1 MSFCNSSRQQA
12 ILDAASELIATIDLE
27 QRLLYLNPLARQL
40 LVLPE
45 DMDLEKQQLTVK
57 DLHAP
62 EVYQQLDSVIFP
74 SLLEGQG
81 RWEGELEFRDSH
93 DQPLPMQMT
102 IILHVD
108 EQGKPLWITGIGRDL
123 RRRRRLET
131 QSRLAQRA
139 FDHAIEGVII
149 TDSRARIQH
158 VNPAFVD
165 ITGYTA
171 EEVMG
176 KTPRILR
183 SDHHD
188 QAFYDAMWASIAD
201 KDRWQGEVWNRRKNG
216 SVYLQWLTINCVRDT
231 QGRIEN
237 YVSIFHDLSEM
248 QAKEEEIQHLVH
260 HDPLTGLGNRHLL
273 NERLQ
278 HAVRQAK
285 NQEERLALLVL
296 DLGHIQLINDSL
308 GHTHCDRLIRIQ
320 SAKLKKRV
328 QEADTLVRVGADE
341 FALLIEDFGSLHDIS
356 QLADELKKVLQE
368 EIDLTEHR
376 VTLSP
381 SIGVAFFPQDGQTPD
396 QLLINAQA
404 ALLEAK
410 KSGRDTFRFFD
421 QKMSQ
426 EARERLKLE
435 QALRSAIKGG
445 GLSLNFQPKVLLESG
460 QVYGAEALLRWCH
473 PELGPLSPAVFIP
486 LAEESG
492 LIVDIGTW
500 VLHKTCECL
509 VEWRKTGLKPPQ
521 IAVNLSVQQLEQEGF
536 PDWLESLLHVHN
548 LDISLL
554 ELEITE
560 TALMKN
566 ELKALMTLARLKE
579 RGFRIALDDFGTGYS
594 SLSYLRKLPL
604 STLKIDR
611 SFILDMGSDSV
622 SLNIVKTIIQ
632 LAQNLSLD
640 LVAEG
645 VEDNCQAQQLF
656 EMGCLHA
663 QGYYFYKPLSE
674 TDFIQLL
681 AASSN

>member
-1 MSFCNSSRQQA
+1 MSFCKSSRQQA

-27 QRLLYLNPLARQL
+27 QRLLYLNPSARQL
-40 LVLPE
+40 LVLPH
-45 DMDLEKQQLTVK
+45 DLDLEKERLTVK

-62 EVYQQLDSVIFP
+62 AVYRKLDTEIFAG
-74 SLLEGQG
+74 LLEGKG
-81 RWEGELEFRDSH
+81 RWEGELEFRDSN
-93 DQPLPMQMT
+93 DQPIPMQMT
-102 IILHVD
+102 IILHTD
-108 EQGKPLWITGIGRDL
+108 EEGRPLWITGIGRDL

-131 QSRLAQRA
+131 QRRLAKRA
-139 FDHAIEGVII
+139 FDHAIEGLIV
-149 TDSRARIQH
+149 TDGRARIQH
-158 VNPAFVD
+158 VNPAFVE

-171 EEVMG
+171 EEVVG
-176 KTPRILR
+176 KTPRLLR

-188 QAFYDAMWASIAD
+188 QAFYDAMWQSIAD

-216 SVYLQWLTINCVRDT
+216 SVYLQWLTITCVRDV

-273 NERLQ
+273 SERLQ
-278 HAVRQAK
+278 HGIRQAK
-285 NQEERLALLVL
+285 GQEEKLALLIV

-308 GHTHCDRLIRIQ
+308 GHTNCDRLIRMQ
-320 SAKLKKRV
+320 SAKLKAKV
-328 QEADTLVRVGADE
+328 QEADTLVRIGADE
-341 FALLIEDFGSLHDIS
+341 FALLVEDYSSLHDIS
-356 QLADELKKVLQE
+356 QLANELKEVLQE

-381 SIGVAFFPQDGQTPD
+381 SIGVAFFPQDAETPD

-410 KSGRDTFRFFD
+410 KAGRDTFRFFD
-421 QKMSQ
+421 QEMSQ

-445 GLSLNFQPKVLLESG
+445 GLSLSFQPKVLLESG
-460 QVYGAEALLRWCH
+460 HVYGAEALLRWCH
-473 PELGPLSPAVFIP
+473 PELGPLSPGVFIP

-492 LIVDIGTW
+492 LIVDIGSW
-500 VLHKTCECL
+500 VLRQTCKSL
-509 VEWRKTGLKPPQ
+509 VSWREAGLSLPR
-521 IAVNLSVQQLEQEGF
+521 IAVNISVQQLEQEEF
-536 PDWLESLLHVHN
+536 PDWLEELLHEYD

-560 TALMKN
+560 TGLMKN
-566 ELKALMTLARLKE
+566 ELKALMSLARLKE

-611 SFILDMGSDSV
+611 SFILDMGDDPV
-622 SLNIVKTIIQ
+622 SLSIVKTIIQ

-645 VEDNCQAQQLF
+645 VEDSCQAQQLF
-656 EMGCLHA
+656 DMGCPHA
-663 QGYYFYKPLSE
+663 QGYYFYKPLIE
-674 TDFIQLL
+674 DDFIQLL
-681 AASSN
+681 AASSS